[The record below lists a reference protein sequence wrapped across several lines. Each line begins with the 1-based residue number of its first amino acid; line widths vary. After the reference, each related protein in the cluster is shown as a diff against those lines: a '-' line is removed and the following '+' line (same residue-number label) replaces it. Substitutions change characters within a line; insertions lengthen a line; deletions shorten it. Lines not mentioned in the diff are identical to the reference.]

1 MVEEEPSWSVLN
13 AFDQYHPA
21 PGKEAGV
28 PFRPINTVH
37 LELPYKK
44 ENCFFSLLI
53 ALILLL
59 HSKITV
65 VEKEPY
71 KMS

>member
-13 AFDQYHPA
+13 ALDQYHPA
-21 PGKEAGV
+21 PGKEAGF
-28 PFRPINTVH
+28 PFRPINTFRIA
-37 LELPYKK
+37 LQK
-44 ENCFFSLLI
+44 ENCFLSFLI